1 MRDHGG
7 SLVSD
12 GAVVEDVS
20 RHARVGGDE
29 RGRTRGGDPERVV
42 RLRRQVLAQAR
53 AEHLAPVGSARV
65 RRAWWA
71 KGGRRKPRAA
81 GEGRGG
87 RALRPPQAT
96 DCCGCAPGCREAFTA
111 HAAFRRAAGAWS
123 LGRRGGARFPPG
135 WRAASA
141 LELHLPPLASR
152 REQLAQV
159 HGRAVA
165 QLARKVAELVAAVAV
180 RRRLRS
186 GQQLVATEEGRKV
199 RPLHLVSADAEQ
211 REHVRRGRYQPRPL
225 ERRRS
230 CQAEAR
236 ARHPA
241 WCRSVLRVGIH
252 WQRTQLQVVKGEL
265 LQRACRTA
273 VDVHRVCVGL
283 HRGGCPARSDRPA
296 GYLLNAGS
304 ARVNRWN
311 RAQERED
318 MNLYV
323 SCTVRGS
330 SCNRY

>member
-1 MRDHGG
+1 M
-7 SLVSD
+7 
-12 GAVVEDVS
+12 A
-20 RHARVGGDE
+20 ARVVGTPSAWFASDARYSRRLERSTLRPSAVREYGVPGG
-29 RGRTRGGDPERVV
+29 
-42 RLRRQVLAQAR
+42 Q
-53 AEHLAPVGSARV
+53 
-65 RRAWWA
+65 
-71 KGGRRKPRAA
+71 GRRKPQAA

-87 RALRPPQAT
+87 RARRRPQGT
-96 DCCGCAPGCREAFTA
+96 DCCGCAPGYREALKA
-111 HAAFRRAAGAWS
+111 HAAFRRAAGAWL

-186 GQQLVATEEGRKV
+186 GQQLVATEEGREV
-199 RPLHLVSADAEQ
+199 RPLHLVGADAEQ

-241 WCRSVLRVGIH
+241 WCRSVLRVGIY

-283 HRGGCPARSDRPA
+283 HRGGSPARSGRLSRRL
-296 GYLLNAGS
+296 G
-304 ARVNRWN
+304 VNRWK
-311 RAQERED
+311 RAQKLDLSED
-318 MNLYV
+318 MHLYV
-323 SCTVRGS
+323 SCTVQSTSRDLRVKSKQSVISLIINGQNGFCGFS
-330 SCNRY
+330 GPHQLAPVR